1 MSELINQIFEQYSQ
15 YSNID
20 ISLELIAVF
29 FGLLSVWF
37 SKNNN
42 VLVYP
47 TGIINTSIF
56 VYLLVKWELLGDM
69 IINVY
74 YFLMSIYGWYYWTRK
89 TNNIGYT
96 PITRI
101 HSTDI
106 KIILIIIIS
115 SVLFV
120 SYLYSFFEKW
130 SGFVSYVDIIT
141 TAIFFAGM
149 WLMARRKIES
159 WFFWILG
166 DIISVP
172 LYFVKGLAFSSF
184 QYLIFTFIAI
194 AGYYKWKSIYYEA
207 QRKVFITRALP

>member
-89 TNNIGYT
+89 SNNIGYT
-96 PITRI
+96 PITRM

-194 AGYYKWKSIYYEA
+194 AGYYKWKSIYNNKK
-207 QRKVFITRALP
+207 QTS

>member
-1 MSELINQIFEQYSQ
+1 MMNEIMDQIFQQYSQ

-69 IINVY
+69 IINIY

-89 TNNIGYT
+89 SQSQEYT
-96 PITRI
+96 PITKI
-101 HSTDI
+101 NEADI

-115 SVLFV
+115 STIFV
-120 SYLYSFFEKW
+120 SYLYSFFDKW
-130 SGFVSYVDIIT
+130 SGLVSYIDILT
-141 TAIFFAGM
+141 TAIFFVGM

-166 DIISVP
+166 DVISVP

-184 QYLIFTFIAI
+184 QYLIFTLIAV
-194 AGYYKWKSIYYEA
+194 AGYYKWKSIYNNKK
-207 QRKVFITRALP
+207 RIV